1 MTIQKSKSNSTK
13 EISNPPIQPSTST
26 LLDPDNVGT
35 LSGSQANDPLHPTL
49 LDPDNVGIASASQL
63 NPQEVNDIN
72 YLMLDQSNYSLEVV
86 FDRIPKSFIKHTSML
101 ISHCNRHTS
110 NPKLSLSGNLKKQKD
125 VLIRFIALNNEK
137 ARLILSDGFQR

>member
-1 MTIQKSKSNSTK
+1 MSSQLKARRSNQRTGRNPLVRQ
-13 EISNPPIQPSTST
+13 ISYRRENPSASTS
-26 LLDPDNVGT
+26 
-35 LSGSQANDPLHPTL
+35 TL